1 MRTIESREQAL
12 ANAEADLESRSAA
25 VAEQERQAEAARKES
40 ADEAERLR
48 RASDELAARERAL
61 SDARVETGGQ
71 KEPEPSP
78 AQSGFLAGL
87 EAMASASDERR
98 SRRDRR

>member
-12 ANAEADLESRSAA
+12 AKAEADLQSRSAT
-25 VAEQERQAEAARKES
+25 VEEETRQAEAARKES

-61 SDARVETGGQ
+61 SDARVEAGRQ

-98 SRRDRR
+98 SRRDQR